1 MEHAATILI
10 VDDDVSAVRT
20 LSKAIAG
27 LGRIFFATQG
37 DAAVELARDQK
48 PDLILLDA
56 EMPGISGF
64 EVCRIL
70 KEDPSTSNIPV
81 IFVTA
86 HTEADREEEG
96 LALGAVDFIGKPI
109 RPAIVAA
116 RVRTHLYL
124 KLAMDRLNRQAQTDG
139 MTGLANRRALD
150 QTIARE
156 WQSVLRTQR
165 AFSLLLLDIDFF
177 KRYNDHYGHL
187 MGDECLI
194 AVARALAGCAERP
207 MDLAAR
213 YGGEEF
219 VIVLPETTR
228 DGACQVATKIIESV
242 RALNIPHAAS
252 ELGIVTV
259 SVGAASF
266 DADSSGWSLL
276 ENASANPPGLKF
288 SASELLCVADKA
300 LYAAK
305 QAGRNSSRFEAIE
318 ARSAE
323 KVGPVTGGS

>member
-1 MEHAATILI
+1 MERATTILI
-10 VDDDVSAVRT
+10 VDDDVSAVRA
-20 LSKAIAG
+20 LSKAISG
-27 LGRIFFATQG
+27 LGQVLFATQG
-37 DAAVELARDQK
+37 DAAVELARQQQ

-56 EMPGISGF
+56 QMPGISGF

-70 KEDPSTSNIPV
+70 KGDPSTSNIPV

-86 HTEADREEEG
+86 HTEASMEEEG
-96 LALGAVDFIGKPI
+96 LELGAVDFIGKPI

-116 RVRTHLYL
+116 RVKTHLHL
-124 KLAMDRLNRQAQTDG
+124 KLAMDQLNRQAQTDG

-150 QTIARE
+150 QSIERE

-187 MGDECLI
+187 MGDECLS
-194 AVARALAGCAERP
+194 AVACVLARCAERP

-219 VIVLPETTR
+219 AIILPETTR
-228 DGACQVATKIIESV
+228 DGACRVADKVIENV
-242 RALNIPHAAS
+242 RALNIAHATS
-252 ELGIVTV
+252 ELGVVTV
-259 SVGAASF
+259 SVGVASF
-266 DADSSGWSLL
+266 DAQSDGWSLL
-276 ENASANPPGLKF
+276 DHASANPPTLRF
-288 SASELLCVADKA
+288 NAAQLLSVADKA

-305 QAGRNSSRFEAIE
+305 HCGRNCSRFEAID
-318 ARSAE
+318 ARAFDES
-323 KVGPVTGGS
+323 GMPS

>member
-1 MEHAATILI
+1 MERATTILI
-10 VDDDVSAVRT
+10 VDDDVSAVRA
-20 LSKAIAG
+20 LSKAISG
-27 LGRIFFATQG
+27 LGQVLFATQG
-37 DAAVELARDQK
+37 DAAVELARQQQ

-56 EMPGISGF
+56 QMPGISGF

-70 KEDPSTSNIPV
+70 KGDPSTSNIPV

-86 HTEADREEEG
+86 HTEASMEEEG
-96 LALGAVDFIGKPI
+96 LELGAVDFIGKPI

-116 RVRTHLYL
+116 RVKTHLHL
-124 KLAMDRLNRQAQTDG
+124 KLAMDQLNRQAQTDG

-150 QTIARE
+150 QSIERE

-187 MGDECLI
+187 MGDECLS
-194 AVARALAGCAERP
+194 AVARVLARCAERP

-219 VIVLPETTR
+219 AIVLPETTR
-228 DGACQVATKIIESV
+228 DGACRVADKVIEHV
-242 RALNIPHAAS
+242 RALNIAHATS
-252 ELGIVTV
+252 ELGVVTV
-259 SVGAASF
+259 SVGVASF
-266 DADSSGWSLL
+266 DAQSAGWSLL
-276 ENASANPPGLKF
+276 DHASANPPELLF
-288 SASELLCVADKA
+288 SAAQLLSVADKA

-305 QAGRNSSRFEAIE
+305 QSGRNSSRFEAIE
-318 ARSAE
+318 ARAFDEPRSL
-323 KVGPVTGGS
+323 TSSS